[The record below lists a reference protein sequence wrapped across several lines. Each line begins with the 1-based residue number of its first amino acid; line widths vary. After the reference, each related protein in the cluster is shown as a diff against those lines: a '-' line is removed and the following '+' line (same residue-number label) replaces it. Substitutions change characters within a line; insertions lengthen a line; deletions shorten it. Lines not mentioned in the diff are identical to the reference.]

1 MRLILFTIVMTIWHI
16 HAYAQKNVMNYVN
29 IPQKTAVQLDSAYY
43 NYTNHANV
51 GAGIN
56 VHNLIDYRKT
66 IFEDGVF
73 NFTGMGPHFPH
84 VAFIYYNH
92 MIYIINSHSVINVQ
106 KQLIDAKEKLQI
118 RDSDYALYLK
128 ILVDYVYDSCQ
139 NNDYYWEDTKEPYQ
153 DGLILTIKN

>member
-1 MRLILFTIVMTIWHI
+1 
-16 HAYAQKNVMNYVN
+16 
-29 IPQKTAVQLDSAYY
+29 
-43 NYTNHANV
+43 
-51 GAGIN
+51 
-56 VHNLIDYRKT
+56 
-66 IFEDGVF
+66 
-73 NFTGMGPHFPH
+73 
-84 VAFIYYNH
+84 